1 MRYSS
6 SGPSYLSSPFSVPFG
21 VKWLMIVNV
30 VLFLA
35 YFFADLWRL
44 DGIFA
49 PFQLVPYQTVERFHI
64 WQPFTY
70 LFLHDPGGVSHIL
83 LNMLMLFFVGK
94 TLEETWGLEK
104 FLRFYFLSGVGAGL
118 CVIVVAYIMGDKMV
132 PTIGASGAIFGLL
145 LAFGML
151 FPDATILFG
160 MVFPIKAKYA
170 VMILGAIAFL
180 GTLKGGGS
188 ISHIAHLGGMLC
200 GFLLI
205 RGDRDPMRGGA
216 SSYSRRVSP
225 LKKMENWWA
234 DYKLRRAKRKFE
246 VYMNRQDKQNRGGG
260 PYVN

>member
-6 SGPSYLSSPFSVPFG
+6 SGPSYISSPFSVPFG

-30 VLFLA
+30 ALFLA
-35 YFFADLWRL
+35 YFFADLWRM
-44 DGIFA
+44 DAIFA
-49 PFQLVPYQTVERFHI
+49 PFQLVPQQTVERFFI

-83 LNMLMLFFVGK
+83 MNMLMLFFVGK

-104 FLRFYFLSGVGAGL
+104 FLRFYFLCGIGAGL
-118 CVIVVAYIMGDKMV
+118 CVIVVSYLMGDQRV

-160 MVFPIKAKYA
+160 MVFPIKAKYV

-180 GTLKGGGS
+180 GTLKGGGAV
-188 ISHIAHLGGMLC
+188 SHIAHLGGMLC

-205 RGDRDPMRGGA
+205 RADRNPMKA
-216 SSYSRRVSP
+216 SSSRRGPSP
-225 LKKMENWWA
+225 LRKLENWWA

>member
-1 MRYSS
+1 MRYSAGGPAYVS
-6 SGPSYLSSPFSVPFG
+6 SGFSVPRG

-30 VLFLA
+30 AFFLA
-35 YFFADLWRL
+35 YFFADLWRWDAL
-44 DGIFA
+44 FA
-49 PFQLVPYQTVERFHI
+49 PFQLVPSDTVERLHI

-70 LFLHDPGGVSHIL
+70 LFLHDPRGVSHIL

-104 FLRFYFLSGVGAGL
+104 FLRFYFLCGIGAAF
-118 CVIVVAYIMGDKMV
+118 CVIVVGYLIGEKNV

-180 GTLKGGGS
+180 GTLKGGGA

-200 GFLLI
+200 GFLVL
-205 RGDRDPMRGGA
+205 RADRDPLRGPRRA
-216 SSYSRRVSP
+216 SSSGLSLSRRVQDF
-225 LKKMENWWA
+225 WA
-234 DYKLRRAKRKFE
+234 DLKMRRAKRKFE
-246 VYMNRQDKQNRGGG
+246 VYMNRQNKQNRGGG

>member
-1 MRYSS
+1 MRYTASGSS
-6 SGPSYLSSPFSVPFG
+6 YTSSPFSVPFG

-30 VLFLA
+30 SLFLA

-44 DGIFA
+44 DAIFA
-49 PFQLVPYQTVERFHI
+49 PFQLVPFQTVERFFI

-104 FLRFYFLSGVGAGL
+104 FLRFYFLCGMGAGL
-118 CVIVVAYIMGDKMV
+118 CVIVVAYLMGDKMV
-132 PTIGASGAIFGLL
+132 PTIGASVAIFGLL

-170 VMILGAIAFL
+170 VAILGAIAFL
-180 GTLKGGGS
+180 GTLKGGGQ

-205 RGDRDPMRGGA
+205 RADREPRRHGG
-216 SSYSRRVSP
+216 SSYGGKQSPLRRVQ
-225 LKKMENWWA
+225 EWIA
-234 DYKLRRAKRKFE
+234 DYKMRRAKRKFE
-246 VYMNRQDKQNRGGG
+246 VYMNRQNKQNRGDG